1 MDTKKNDGQ
10 KLNSMMDISPKMTEP
25 YMLGK
30 PTNKKNQMPKHLN
43 AKPSIFSNY

>member
-1 MDTKKNDGQ
+1 LYEEDTKKNDGQ

-30 PTNKKNQMPKHLN
+30 PTNKKKSN
-43 AKPSIFSNY
+43 AQAS